1 MFKLVIEI
9 DEDGSV
15 NLSNE
20 GKMSPIIILGALRRI
35 EHDLLMT
42 TSMLEAEEARK
53 ALRGK
58 NGRTAEGTNNTESK
72 PAL

>member
-9 DEDGSV
+9 DDDGSV

-42 TSMLEAEEARK
+42 TTMLEAEQAAQ
-53 ALRGK
+53 ALKGK
-58 NGRTAEGTNNTESK
+58 PNGKSAKSADSAES
-72 PAL
+72 